1 MKFDFTPRLTKVSFA
16 HLCRQLKR
24 TSRKL
29 GQGAF
34 AKVFQHPTKSTR
46 VLKVNRCDSVLM
58 EDGYYRFLKRITKL
72 RGNNPFLP
80 RVHSV
85 KVFKRKLG
93 FDPYDRSY
101 EFYFVA
107 ELEKL
112 VPFKKIKFKD
122 RYEWYKRNI
131 YSKTEIPRRG
141 EAYADEMKLYCRP
154 HQKHRNRAL
163 KRANK
168 LINRTSRGIFFRD
181 DHHGNLMW
189 RVRASGMHVVFIDPV
204 A

>member
-1 MKFDFTPRLTKVSFA
+1 
-16 HLCRQLKR
+16 
-24 TSRKL
+24 
-29 GQGAF
+29 
-34 AKVFQHPTKSTR
+34 
-46 VLKVNRCDSVLM
+46 M

-112 VPFKKIKFKD
+112 VPFKKIKLKA
-122 RYEWYKRNI
+122 RYAWYEKHIDAKRRKHGGADWCEEHE
-131 YSKTEIPRRG
+131 SDL
-141 EAYADEMKLYCRP
+141 YASP
-154 HQKHRNRAL
+154 HSRVTNKAL

-168 LINRTSRGIFFRD
+168 MIKVVSRPVGFFHD
-181 DHHGNLMW
+181 AHLGNLMW
-189 RVRASGMHVVFIDPV
+189 RVQTTGMHVVFIDPI